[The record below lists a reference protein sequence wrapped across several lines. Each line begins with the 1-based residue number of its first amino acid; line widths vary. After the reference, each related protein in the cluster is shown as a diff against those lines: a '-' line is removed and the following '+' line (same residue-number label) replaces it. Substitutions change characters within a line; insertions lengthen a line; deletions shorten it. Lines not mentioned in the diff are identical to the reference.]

1 MAVPRLAVPAALVW
15 LLVAPAVVWA
25 VARTAGLE
33 RGSLLVQ
40 LTAFT
45 PYAAAL
51 SAVPLVV
58 ALLARNWWA
67 TAVAVVACVALAV
80 GVLPRAFGHSSTGA
94 GNEAR
99 LTVMSVNLR
108 LGLADAVSIVDL
120 VRTRDVDVLTLQE
133 YTPDAQE
140 ALGTAGLAALLP
152 YSSRD
157 PIDGAAGSAV
167 YSRLPPSDVALVQGY
182 WFYQARMVVHPG
194 GRAVTVESVHP
205 PPPVSRSGPG
215 WAEALREQTPA
226 SEPGLRVLAGDFNST
241 LDHVELRRLVN
252 TGYRDAAAT
261 VGAGLVPTWPYYGP
275 RANVTPK
282 VTIDHIL
289 VNGSIRVEGFTAV
302 TVPRTD
308 HRAILA
314 TLYIG
319 P

>member
-1 MAVPRLAVPAALVW
+1 VAVPRLAVPAALVW

-58 ALLARNWWA
+58 VLLARNWWA

-94 GNEAR
+94 GNDAR

-205 PPPVSRSGPG
+205 PPPVSRAGPG
-215 WAEALREQTPA
+215 WVEALREQTPA

-289 VNGSIRVEGFTAV
+289 VNGSIGVGGFTAV
-302 TVPRTD
+302 TVPLTD
-308 HRAILA
+308 HRAIIA

>member
-1 MAVPRLAVPAALVW
+1 VW
-15 LLVAPAVVWA
+15 LLVAPAVAWA

-67 TAVAVVACVALAV
+67 TAVAAVACVALTV
-80 GVLPRAFGHSSTGA
+80 GVLPRAFGHSATGT

-99 LTVMSVNLR
+99 LTVMSVNMR

-120 VRTRDVDVLTLQE
+120 VRTHDVDVLTLQE

-157 PIDGAAGSAV
+157 AIDGAAGSAV
-167 YSRLPPSDVALVQGY
+167 YSRLPPSDVALVQGTGST
-182 WFYQARMVVHPG
+182 R
-194 GRAVTVESVHP
+194 
-205 PPPVSRSGPG
+205 
-215 WAEALREQTPA
+215 PA
-226 SEPGLRVLAGDFNST
+226 WSSIR
-241 LDHVELRRLVN
+241 
-252 TGYRDAAAT
+252 AAT
-261 VGAGLVPTWPYYGP
+261 P
-275 RANVTPK
+275 
-282 VTIDHIL
+282 
-289 VNGSIRVEGFTAV
+289 
-302 TVPRTD
+302 
-308 HRAILA
+308 
-314 TLYIG
+314 
-319 P
+319 